1 VTEPV
6 PGGDLSPKLAS
17 PATGVV
23 ITGGASGIGLA
34 TAHAL
39 AAVGRAVALWD
50 INAEGAERAA
60 RDIAERYGVTAIGLR
75 VDLRDPQAVT
85 PAAIATRQAL
95 RSIGGIVHGA
105 GTAAVTGIAGVTPE
119 NWDAGLA
126 LHARALVLMTQ
137 AFKEDLCAHPGSAI
151 VAIASINATLGNG
164 SIPIYSAA
172 KGAIIGL
179 VRSMADELSHD
190 GIRINTV
197 SPGMIDT
204 PIMAETKAHLP
215 GHFERRIMLGRY
227 GQPEEIG
234 RVVRFLLSD
243 EASYMTAGEIV
254 VDGGNIH
261 SQRQ

>member
-85 PAAIATRQAL
+85 PAAIATRPAL

-190 GIRINTV
+190 GIRINTI